1 MMIETINATLFSVFL
16 FIFFLST
23 ACCFLYN
30 PAAAGTNCNYPSA
43 VYAPSSSN
51 SELSTLV
58 NTPSEVWNE
67 VFEPPSVQVEKF
79 STQEQPEVEPQQ
91 FVFEKVA
98 INTQLITLRQARA
111 IASAIKKANP
121 SLGIQQKV
129 NGSNARVEWLRV
141 QIKNRLEQAPQV
153 IIPIIRELAPAAS
166 GVQRK

>member
-23 ACCFLYN
+23 ACCFLYD

-43 VYAPSSSN
+43 VCAPSSSN

-67 VFEPPSVQVEKF
+67 VFEPPSVQ
-79 STQEQPEVEPQQ
+79 QEQPEVEPQQ